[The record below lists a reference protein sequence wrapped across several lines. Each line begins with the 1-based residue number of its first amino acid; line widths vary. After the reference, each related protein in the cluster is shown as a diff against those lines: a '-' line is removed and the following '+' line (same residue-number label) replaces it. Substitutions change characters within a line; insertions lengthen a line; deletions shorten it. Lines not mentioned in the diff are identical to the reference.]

1 MDIKKMS
8 NKDIKYG
15 IDRCNARLAG
25 IMPMGYMD
33 KERCLQALEQISE
46 YSDYMTKSV
55 EISKD
60 DIRRLI
66 KFLEEEL
73 ENADN

>member
-1 MDIKKMS
+1 MS
-8 NKDIKYG
+8 TFMKFISESKP
-15 IDRCNARLAG
+15 CV
-25 IMPMGYMD
+25 
-33 KERCLQALEQISE
+33 ALEVSLLSESDECISFFISE

-66 KFLEEEL
+66 KFLKEEL

>member
-1 MDIKKMS
+1 MKFIS
-8 NKDIKYG
+8 ESEP
-15 IDRCNARLAG
+15 CV
-25 IMPMGYMD
+25 
-33 KERCLQALEQISE
+33 ALEVSPLSESDECISFFISE

-66 KFLEEEL
+66 KFRCSIFTSLIIS
-73 ENADN
+73 DHSF

>member
-1 MDIKKMS
+1 MS
-8 NKDIKYG
+8 TFMKFISG
-15 IDRCNARLAG
+15 SEPCV
-25 IMPMGYMD
+25 
-33 KERCLQALEQISE
+33 ALEVSPLCESDECISFFISE
-46 YSDYMTKSV
+46 YSDYMTKSF

>member
-1 MDIKKMS
+1 MS
-8 NKDIKYG
+8 TFMKFISESEP
-15 IDRCNARLAG
+15 CV
-25 IMPMGYMD
+25 
-33 KERCLQALEQISE
+33 ALEVSHLCESDECISFFISE

>member
-1 MDIKKMS
+1 MS
-8 NKDIKYG
+8 TFMKFISESEP
-15 IDRCNARLAG
+15 CV
-25 IMPMGYMD
+25 
-33 KERCLQALEQISE
+33 ALEVSPLCESDECISFFISE
-46 YSDYMTKSV
+46 YLDYMTKSV

>member
-1 MDIKKMS
+1 MS
-8 NKDIKYG
+8 TFMKFISESEP
-15 IDRCNARLAG
+15 CVS
-25 IMPMGYMD
+25 
-33 KERCLQALEQISE
+33 LEVSPLCESDECISFFISE

-60 DIRRLI
+60 DIRRSI

>member
-1 MDIKKMS
+1 MS
-8 NKDIKYG
+8 TFMKFISESEP
-15 IDRCNARLAG
+15 CV
-25 IMPMGYMD
+25 
-33 KERCLQALEQISE
+33 ALEVSSLCESDECISFFISE

>member
-1 MDIKKMS
+1 MHKFF
-8 NKDIKYG
+8 
-15 IDRCNARLAG
+15 
-25 IMPMGYMD
+25 
-33 KERCLQALEQISE
+33 ISE

>member
-1 MDIKKMS
+1 MS
-8 NKDIKYG
+8 TFMKFISESEP
-15 IDRCNARLAG
+15 CV
-25 IMPMGYMD
+25 
-33 KERCLQALEQISE
+33 ALEVSPLSESDECISFFISE

-66 KFLEEEL
+66 KLLKEEL